1 MNKDLI
7 KGAAILAGVVLV
19 LAVFATVATDNG
31 PQKLHCILRA
41 LLHGVAI
48 TNIHALCGL

>member
-7 KGAAILAGVVLV
+7 KGAAILLGVVLA
-19 LAVFATVATDNG
+19 LAVFAIVATDNG
-31 PQKLHCILRA
+31 PQKLSCMLRA

-48 TNIHALCGL
+48 TNIHSLCGL